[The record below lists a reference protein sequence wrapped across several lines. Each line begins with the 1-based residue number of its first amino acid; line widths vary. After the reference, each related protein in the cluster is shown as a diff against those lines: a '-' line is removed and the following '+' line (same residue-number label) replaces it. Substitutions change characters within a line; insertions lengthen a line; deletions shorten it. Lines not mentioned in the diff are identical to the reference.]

1 MAHALTIPQA
11 LLLLILKNES
21 GTPKAG
27 FQKPVIAGAGLS
39 ELLLQG
45 LITLSE
51 EKKPKVVVAVSSHS
65 ESPFLSYYLERL
77 RDSNKPRNMA
87 HWIMKLGS
95 QKSLNVILAE
105 ELCELGAISRE
116 TTKVLGMFDRTVWP
130 EASPKLEADLK
141 RSLEAAMFGDGPV
154 DERTSTII
162 ALSRTANVLNYN
174 FDRKKL
180 KANQERIKTITE
192 GELLAAGATAKAIK
206 AIQTAV
212 IVATSAAVAASAAS
226 S

>member
-27 FQKPVIAGAGLS
+27 FHKPVIAGAGLS

-45 LITLSE
+45 LITLSDE
-51 EKKPKVVVAVSSHS
+51 TKPNVIVAASAQS
-65 ESPFLSYYLERL
+65 ESPFLNHYLERL
-77 RDSNKPRNMA
+77 RDSKKPRDMA
-87 HWIMKLGS
+87 HWIMKLGR

-105 ELCELGAISRE
+105 ELCELGAITRE
-116 TTKVLGMFDRTVWP
+116 TRKVLGLFDRTIWP

-141 RSLEAAMFGDGPV
+141 QSLETAMFGDGPV

-162 ALSRTANVLNYN
+162 ALSRTANVLNDN

-180 KANQERIKTITE
+180 KANRERIEAITA

-206 AIQTAV
+206 AMQTAV